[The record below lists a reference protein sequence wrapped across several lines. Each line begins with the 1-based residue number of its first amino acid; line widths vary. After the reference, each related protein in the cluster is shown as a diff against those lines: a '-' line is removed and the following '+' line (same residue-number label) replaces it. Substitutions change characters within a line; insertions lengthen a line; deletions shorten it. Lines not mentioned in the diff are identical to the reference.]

1 MSTLQR
7 GGRARLRSERR
18 HCLADP
24 VRQYELLSQLDIRS
38 SLGYSVLRARKLE
51 GKPVTG
57 HVLRGGEIITRA
69 RGAGRGALAMFF
81 FFYIYICRQRERK
94 KKKER
99 VTSVE
104 KRRK

>member
-81 FFYIYICRQRERK
+81 FFIYIYVDKERERK
-94 KKKER
+94 R
-99 VTSVE
+99 
-104 KRRK
+104 KRE

>member
-1 MSTLQR
+1 MGTLQR

-51 GKPVTG
+51 GKP
-57 HVLRGGEIITRA
+57 LRDMYCGVA
-69 RGAGRGALAMFF
+69 
-81 FFYIYICRQRERK
+81 K
-94 KKKER
+94 
-99 VTSVE
+99 
-104 KRRK
+104 